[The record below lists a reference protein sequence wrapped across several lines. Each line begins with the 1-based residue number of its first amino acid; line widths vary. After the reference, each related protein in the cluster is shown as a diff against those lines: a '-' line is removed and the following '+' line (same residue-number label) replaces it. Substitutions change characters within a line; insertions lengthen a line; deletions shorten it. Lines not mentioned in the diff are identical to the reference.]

1 MMAVGQIG
9 GMMHIPGA
17 VSPSPVQPLA
27 RGTETAPGTGAPTP
41 AGFGDMISQFLS
53 EANSQQLAVGREVE
67 ALATGQTNDIHSV
80 VLSVAKADLAFRFL
94 MEIRNR
100 LVSSYQEVMRMQV

>member
-1 MMAVGQIG
+1 
-9 GMMHIPGA
+9 MMHVPGA
-17 VSPSPVQPLA
+17 IPPLPAQTHA
-27 RGTETAPGTGAPTP
+27 RATEAAPGNSGPAP
-41 AGFGDMISQFLS
+41 GNFGEMVSQFLS
-53 EANSQQLAVGREVE
+53 EANTQQLAVGREVE
-67 ALATGQTNDIHSV
+67 ALAAGQTNDVHSV

>member
-1 MMAVGQIG
+1 MAVGQLG
-9 GMMHIPGA
+9 GLMHVPGA
-17 VSPSPVQPLA
+17 VPAAPAQPLA
-27 RGTETAPGTGAPTP
+27 RAADAAPGSGGAAP
-41 AGFGDMISQFLS
+41 AGFGDMVSRFLS
-53 EANSQQLAVGREVE
+53 EANNQQHAVGREVE

>member
-1 MMAVGQIG
+1 MAVSQLG
-9 GMMHIPGA
+9 GLMHIPGA
-17 VSPSPVQPLA
+17 VSPL
-27 RGTETAPGTGAPTP
+27 PGSSHAP
-41 AGFGDMISQFLS
+41 AGNPLPGIGGSPANFGQLVSQYLN
-53 EANSQQLAVGREVE
+53 EANTQQLAVGREVE
-67 ALATGQTNDIHSV
+67 ALATGQSNDIHSV